1 MLEHDFISS
10 AFNTVGVAVAVE
22 QFLLAPL
29 RCSFQDVKCQ
39 RRRLFVDRMLSN
51 GSVNDDS
58 SIATGNSY
66 QILDSRD
73 KKNSL

>member
-1 MLEHDFISS
+1 MPEHDFISS
-10 AFNTVGVAVAVE
+10 AFNTVGVAVAVQ

-29 RCSFQDVKCQ
+29 RCSFQDVKCE
-39 RRRLFVDRMLSN
+39 RRRLFVDRMSN

-66 QILDSRD
+66 RILDSRD

>member
-1 MLEHDFISS
+1 MPVHDFISS

-39 RRRLFVDRMLSN
+39 RRRLFVDRMSN

-66 QILDSRD
+66 RLLDSRD